1 MEISDRT
8 SLFGRN
14 TQPGQLGALYLLIP
28 PSSQTHQFS
37 QDLNLPK
44 RHIIDFPD
52 VERLLLLYIQHYVS
66 EPLFIPTLPASAE
79 ADKAISDGPPTN
91 GVVAQGAQKGV
102 ETNVVTSTRRRKR
115 LAAPPSAEHQEP
127 NQHGTIIDADA
138 SK

>member
-1 MEISDRT
+1 FAAWGQMLWEDKDPELDRTLSPEGVLPKLVEEDYNAHMVKRLLGLRT

-37 QDLNLPK
+37 QDLNLPQ

-79 ADKAISDGPPTN
+79 ADKAISDGLPTN
-91 GVVAQGAQKGV
+91 GVIAQGAQK
-102 ETNVVTSTRRRKR
+102 
-115 LAAPPSAEHQEP
+115 
-127 NQHGTIIDADA
+127 
-138 SK
+138 